1 MTRLALAVLGGVAL
15 VAIHRARQAVRLAPR
30 DRCPA
35 CGAAIMVTRFK
46 RARQAFACA
55 RCGEVATWL

>member
-1 MTRLALAVLGGVAL
+1 MSRLALAVLGGVAL
-15 VAIHRARQAVRLAPR
+15 VAIYRARQGTRLGPR

-35 CGAAIMVTRFK
+35 CGAALMVTRFK
-46 RARQAFACA
+46 RARQAFTCA